1 MNQSEFLAITYNV
14 LKEREIWGLQAAIG
28 FGFIRYKTGVR
39 FLSQSLRV
47 AINFC
52 VRANVVWKP

>member
-28 FGFIRYKTGVR
+28 FGFIR
-39 FLSQSLRV
+39 
-47 AINFC
+47 
-52 VRANVVWKP
+52 